1 MIRIIDREIV
11 RERSYAF
18 PADSRLPQVASSL
31 PPRLRREVPAI
42 EDEPSDL
49 VFLRFFLQ
57 SRVASIHTRSGAIAW
72 DATADCCLQL
82 RHSPTGFLHPR
93 LNLQPTGQTALD
105 ATLAASDDWQSG
117 RGTNGQQA
125 ERRLEHAAIAHPALR
140 GGGANELNDNGDFHG
155 PPESKIAFQPPLDES
170 VRNGENGENGQN
182 GQSGHGYV
190 LLAILEPGSSEPHT
204 ILSADTYSL
213 ALVGR
218 FRLLAEAIAGWMGTK
233 IEIVSAS

>member
-1 MIRIIDREIV
+1 MIRIIGKEIV

-18 PADSRLPQVASSL
+18 PADSRLPQVASTL

-57 SRVASIHTRSGAIAW
+57 SRVASIHTRSGALAW

-82 RHSPTGFLHPR
+82 RHSPTGSLHPR
-93 LNLQPTGQTALD
+93 LNLQPTGQTALA

-125 ERRLEHAAIAHPALR
+125 ERRLEHAAIAQPALR
-140 GGGANELNDNGDFHG
+140 GDGANERRDNGDFHG
-155 PPESKIAFQPPLDES
+155 WPESRIPYQPLVDELG
-170 VRNGENGENGQN
+170 RNGEN

-190 LLAILEPGSSEPHT
+190 LLAILEPGPSEPHT
-204 ILSADTYSL
+204 VLSVDTYSL